1 MRHNVKQGLIVLSTA
16 MTVMAANA
24 QPDPRAMAEAS
35 LNKLSAA
42 DAMAVDVSIADEAIL
57 HDGFKVR
64 AYREGEVLLSRNDG
78 FVFSRSG
85 AIVDQKIAFDGK
97 NVSGVGKNLQVFAA
111 VEMPDDTSVDSAMDA
126 LTEKM
131 GSYLPGRDL
140 FYADAAAGMFDGVT
154 SAQYLGLMPI
164 NGQSCHYT
172 AFRSEDVDWHL
183 WIGQTDGLPCKY
195 MITSRWISGQPEF
208 EMTFSSWNLAPELN
222 PDSFTLEKPD
232 GYTEATFEAMQPQPE

>member
-1 MRHNVKQGLIVLSTA
+1 MRHKVKQGLIMLSTA

-42 DAMAVDVSIADEAIL
+42 DAIAVDISIADEAVL

-64 AYREGEVLLSRNDG
+64 AYREGEVLLSREDG

-85 AIVDQKIAFDGK
+85 AIVDQQIAFDGK
-97 NVSGVGKNLQVFAA
+97 NVFGIGKNLQVFAT
-111 VEMPDDTSVDSAMDA
+111 VEMPDGTSVDSAMDA

-140 FYADAAAGMFDGVT
+140 FYNDAAAGMFDGVT
-154 SAQYLGLMPI
+154 SSQYLGLMPI

-183 WIGQTDGLPCKY
+183 WIGETDGLPCKY

-208 EMTFSSWNLAPELN
+208 EMTFSDWNLAPELTS
-222 PDSFTLEKPD
+222 DSFALEKPD
-232 GYTEATFEAMQPQPE
+232 GYTEVTLEAMQTQPE